1 MQPVRGIEGTR
12 PPAGGKKE
20 PSGLFFSVR
29 VPSCRNVYRGCCL
42 CALRKGVFNLTRTG
56 IAAELTAASGSSAST
71 STAPAASGSTAA
83 APSGDTIKIEFTPE
97 YEIGGAKHYRDNTYA
112 SVAIA
117 QVQDQEWKTVWP
129 FEFASSKIQE
139 VTLG

>member
-1 MQPVRGIEGTR
+1 MGSIPVRVIKIPRAFARGI
-12 PPAGGKKE
+12 
-20 PSGLFFSVR
+20 
-29 VPSCRNVYRGCCL
+29 
-42 CALRKGVFNLTRTG
+42 FNLTRTG
-56 IAAELTAASGSSAST
+56 IAVELTAASGSSAST